1 MNSYCIDRVR
11 FPCPLNSHL
20 TNVTCSNPRHDCC
33 APPLTSPSSLSL
45 YISSNSKLPTWNLLI
60 PIYYF
65 AFHGTSKWDK
75 YFFNSWLQTGSDLS
89 HDFINDE
96 FLFSCTG
103 IFVDS
108 LVFLT
113 HESCLPTQL
122 TSEDKRSI
130 LFSLIPKKDQDN
142 DELPWRKLSDANAI
156 NLAVCLLMLSY
167 EAVSNIPDIHLS
179 KKVSSILNRTG
190 IIAINGQF
198 REFQYDC
205 WEKITLDQYF
215 ELISNKS
222 GSLTSC
228 ACRVGAIMANGSEE
242 IIELL
247 DQFGTNLGI
256 MSQIRN
262 DLNDFLNFKSKKD
275 FINNKKTLPYVYLL
289 SIFQKQP
296 QRLKDLTQ
304 LQGKRLRN
312 LEDEGR
318 EYLKQIAIDEGVAH
332 YCKVMYEV
340 FRQRAY
346 EIIMAIPVPKNA
358 KKKLIRLVEEDV

>member
-33 APPLTSPSSLSL
+33 ASPLTSPSSLSL

-142 DELPWRKLSDANAI
+142 DEYDKVALQIQTYQIYSPFQLVRLAYRHDFLANKTYEKLNSARLNDESI
-156 NLAVCLLMLSY
+156 HELSCVIVFN
-167 EAVSNIPDIHLS
+167 EQSV
-179 KKVSSILNRTG
+179 
-190 IIAINGQF
+190 Q
-198 REFQYDC
+198 
-205 WEKITLDQYF
+205 
-215 ELISNKS
+215 
-222 GSLTSC
+222 
-228 ACRVGAIMANGSEE
+228 
-242 IIELL
+242 
-247 DQFGTNLGI
+247 
-256 MSQIRN
+256 QIRLVNNFERQFIFN
-262 DLNDFLNFKSKKD
+262 DDNNNNSLFA
-275 FINNKKTLPYVYLL
+275 FINNNDDDEQQWTFLPIICL
-289 SIFQKQP
+289 
-296 QRLKDLTQ
+296 
-304 LQGKRLRN
+304 
-312 LEDEGR
+312 
-318 EYLKQIAIDEGVAH
+318 LKQDTILDWSIVGISGKQLKHKCKIVNH
-332 YCKVMYEV
+332 IKYCQMSFVYANQW
-340 FRQRAY
+340 F
-346 EIIMAIPVPKNA
+346 
-358 KKKLIRLVEEDV
+358 